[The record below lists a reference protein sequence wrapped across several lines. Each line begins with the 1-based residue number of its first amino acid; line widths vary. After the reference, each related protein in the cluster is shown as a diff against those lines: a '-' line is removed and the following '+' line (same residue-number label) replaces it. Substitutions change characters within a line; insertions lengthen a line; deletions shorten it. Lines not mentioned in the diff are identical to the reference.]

1 MRGVLFVGSG
11 RVRVVFTNLKDNNS
25 FVKAIE
31 GQIVEIVKE
40 AFNKRGGPYHPSE
53 ALSVDGASNSL
64 LSVARG
70 SCRFKYGYKQM
81 IDVDQKPIN
90 DKSLWTESWLYVH
103 RWRSQELFL
112 QWVPSFNGL

>member
-1 MRGVLFVGSG
+1 MCDLVVCSG

-31 GQIVEIVKE
+31 GQIVEIVKQ
-40 AFNKRGGPYHPSE
+40 AFARGRLQPSE

-64 LSVARG
+64 LSIGRG
-70 SCRFKYGYKQM
+70 FCRFKYGYKQM

-90 DKSLWTESWLYVH
+90 DKS
-103 RWRSQELFL
+103 
-112 QWVPSFNGL
+112 N

>member
-1 MRGVLFVGSG
+1 VDVWRVVGSG

-31 GQIVEIVKE
+31 GQIVEIVKQ
-40 AFNKRGGPYHPSE
+40 AVSKGRLQPSE

-64 LSVARG
+64 LSIARG
-70 SCRFKYGYKQM
+70 VCCFKYGYKQM

-90 DKSLWTESWLYVH
+90 DKSH
-103 RWRSQELFL
+103 
-112 QWVPSFNGL
+112 

>member
-31 GQIVEIVKE
+31 DQIVAIAKE
-40 AFNKRGGPYHPSE
+40 AFNKGNPYPSE

-81 IDVDQKPIN
+81 IDVDQKPID
-90 DKSLWTESWLYVH
+90 DKSL
-103 RWRSQELFL
+103 
-112 QWVPSFNGL
+112 